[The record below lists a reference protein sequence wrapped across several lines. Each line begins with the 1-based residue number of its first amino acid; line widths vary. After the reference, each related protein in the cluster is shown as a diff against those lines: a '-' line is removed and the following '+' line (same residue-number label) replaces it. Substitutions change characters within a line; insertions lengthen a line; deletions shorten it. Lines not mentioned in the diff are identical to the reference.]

1 MRTILIIFIVIFCCK
16 SSFADWPA
24 GKKRTTLIATYT
36 YFRSSKIYDS
46 TGKLYSLGKGN
57 FFVSN
62 SINLYMVH
70 GLARRL
76 DLIANVPFSY
86 ITSSLNSVKTNKS
99 GIGDCMIGLAYH
111 IPFNFLKN
119 YFTAKALYIFPAYQN
134 TSQPYLG
141 FGSHAYEFSLNYS
154 FNPIKHTFCVIEG
167 NYTHY
172 FDDVTGPEQFGYA
185 LTAGTMFLD
194 YNFLTAGLTGTKS
207 ESIDKTFNSNLLINK
222 DFQYSK
228 LSLAYGRKISRIAT
242 PYIQGFYTIHGKDAG
257 KGYGVSLFVIFK
269 LP

>member
-24 GKKRTTLIATYT
+24 GKKRTTLITTYT

-154 FNPIKHTFCVIEG
+154 FNPI
-167 NYTHY
+167 
-172 FDDVTGPEQFGYA
+172 
-185 LTAGTMFLD
+185 
-194 YNFLTAGLTGTKS
+194 
-207 ESIDKTFNSNLLINK
+207 NSNLLINK